1 MAFPFGGH
9 PTLAAYMHWAREQGF
24 RAQSIAASDER
35 GKTHTA
41 IKLSKEGGRS
51 VVVVGVKQH
60 EHLAPSMV
68 GYLDRRLGVKSPWIS
83 VDTPDL
89 DPKGVE

>member
-24 RAQSIAASDER
+24 SAQSIAAPDDR

-41 IKLSKEGGRS
+41 TKIFKEGGNS
-51 VVVVGVKQH
+51 VVVVGVKQS

-68 GYLDRRLGVKSPWIS
+68 GYLDRRLGVKSPWFS
-83 VDTPDL
+83 VDVPEL
-89 DPKGVE
+89 DP